1 MTTARMTTAR
11 TTTDRER
18 KERTVSTAT
27 SPALASATTER
38 RVVVSD
44 RREES
49 RDVVS
54 LALRPVDGGLLPDW
68 TAGSHVAIDIPD
80 GTVRHYSLCQWPGR
94 RDEYRIAVLRERES
108 TGGSAW
114 LTGEVAVGTVLTIRH
129 AANHFAL
136 TPAPE
141 YLFVAGGIG
150 ITPLLPMIYAAEA
163 AGTPWRLA
171 YYGSSRA
178 DMAFLGELVTFG
190 DRVTV
195 VAKDESTG
203 ERVESVLA
211 ETSPSSHV
219 YVCGPTRL
227 LDSVRS
233 SLEAAGGVDRLRFEL
248 FEAPDAP
255 VIPDDSGSFEIYLSR
270 SKLALTVSA
279 DETILDAVRA
289 VGIDILSDCEEGIC
303 GSCETSIVSGEA
315 EHRDY
320 VLTEKEKSENYCMM
334 ICVSRSDCA
343 LLTLA
348 L

>member
-1 MTTARMTTAR
+1 MGRMITDPARAG
-11 TTTDRER
+11 
-18 KERTVSTAT
+18 RTVSTAT
-27 SPALASATTER
+27 SPGLASTATER

-49 RDVVS
+49 DDVVS
-54 LALRPVDGGLLPDW
+54 LSLRPIDGGLLPEW
-68 TAGSHVAIDIPD
+68 TAGSHIAIEIPD

-108 TGGSAW
+108 TGGSSW
-114 LTGEVAVGTVLTIRH
+114 LTGEVAIGTVLTLRH
-129 AANHFAL
+129 AANHFSLA
-136 TPAPE
+136 PAPE

-150 ITPLLPMIYAAEA
+150 ITPLLPMIYSAESS
-163 AGTPWRLA
+163 GIPWRLA
-171 YYGSSRA
+171 YYGSRRST
-178 DMAFLGELVTFG
+178 MAFLDELETFG

-195 VAKDESTG
+195 VARDESAG
-203 ERVESVLA
+203 ERVETVLA
-211 ETSPSSHV
+211 ETSASSHV

-227 LDSVRS
+227 LDSVRE
-233 SLEAAGGVDRLRFEL
+233 SLEKSAGTDRLRFEL

-255 VIPDDSGSFEIYLSR
+255 LIPDDSGSFDIYLSR
-270 SKLALTVSA
+270 SQLALTVSA

-320 VLTEKEKSENYCMM
+320 VLTEKEKNENYCMM